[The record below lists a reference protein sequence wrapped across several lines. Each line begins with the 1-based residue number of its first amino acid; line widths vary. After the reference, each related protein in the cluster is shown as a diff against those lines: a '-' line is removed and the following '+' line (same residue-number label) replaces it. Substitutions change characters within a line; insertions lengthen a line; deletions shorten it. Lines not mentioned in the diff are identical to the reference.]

1 MNKENIKNQLK
12 SIDNFLITRDK
23 INTQIRRRIVEVVGE
38 LQKEN
43 GAVFL
48 YKKGDNMDD
57 RTLLYIDE
65 LGTTSYIVALRV
77 NVGML
82 QIQTLNNWTEYP
94 PTSMDEIDEDDWFS
108 DIVDG
113 GEIDEYNFSYVLSAL
128 IEEK

>member
-1 MNKENIKNQLK
+1 
-12 SIDNFLITRDK
+12 
-23 INTQIRRRIVEVVGE
+23 
-38 LQKEN
+38 
-43 GAVFL
+43 
-48 YKKGDNMDD
+48 
-57 RTLLYIDE
+57 
-65 LGTTSYIVALRV
+65 
-77 NVGML
+77 ML